1 MNIQIADRLIQL
13 RKNHGFSQEALA
25 EKLGISRQAV
35 SKWERAE
42 ASPDTDNLIALAEIY
57 GMTLDQLLD
66 TSNDTYVVANTGSSG
81 ENKKKEKRPL
91 NEVQMQ
97 GKKLLSLFPI
107 VTLAIVAFYV
117 AVGFIFDLWSPLWI
131 VFLFIPLFFTT
142 ALALFAGRTKRI
154 AALLLT
160 GSVALL
166 AVIVFLFAGM
176 IFDLWAVAWI
186 VFLAIPVY
194 AYLAFIMTK
203 NKTE

>member
-13 RKNHGFSQEALA
+13 RKSHGFSQETLA

-66 TSNDTYVVANTGSSG
+66 TSKDTYVVGG
-81 ENKKKEKRPL
+81 KDKKKKEKKPL
-91 NEVQMQ
+91 NEMQLQ
-97 GKKLLSLFPI
+97 GKKLLKIFPI
-107 VTLAIVAFYV
+107 VTFAIVAFYV
-117 AVGFIFDLWSPLWI
+117 AVGFLFDMWSPLWI
-131 VFLFIPLFFTT
+131 IFLFIPLFFTT
-142 ALALFAGRTKRI
+142 ALALLAGRTKRI
-154 AALLLT
+154 ALLLLT

-176 IFDLWAVAWI
+176 LFDLWAVAWI

-203 NKTE
+203 NKVE

>member
-13 RKNHGFSQEALA
+13 RKSHGFSQETLA
-25 EKLGISRQAV
+25 DKLGISRQAV

-66 TSNDTYVVANTGSSG
+66 TSKDTYVVGG
-81 ENKKKEKRPL
+81 KDKKKKEKKPL
-91 NEVQMQ
+91 NEMQLQ
-97 GKKLLSLFPI
+97 GKKLLKIFPI
-107 VTLAIVAFYV
+107 VTFAIVAFYV
-117 AVGFIFDLWSPLWI
+117 AVGFLFDMWSPLWI
-131 VFLFIPLFFTT
+131 IFLFIPLFFTT
-142 ALALFAGRTKRI
+142 ALALLAGRTKRI
-154 AALLLT
+154 ALLLLT

-176 IFDLWAVAWI
+176 LFDLWAVAWI

-203 NKTE
+203 NKVE

>member
-66 TSNDTYVVANTGSSG
+66 TSRDTYVVGG
-81 ENKKKEKRPL
+81 ENKNKKEKMPL
-91 NEVQMQ
+91 NEIQLQ
-97 GKKLLSLFPI
+97 GKKLLKIFPI
-107 VTLAIVAFYV
+107 MAFAIVAFYV
-117 AVGFIFDLWSPLWI
+117 AVGFLFDMWSPLWI
-131 VFLFIPLFFTT
+131 IFLFIPLFFTT
-142 ALALFAGRTKRI
+142 ALALLAGRTKRI
-154 AALLLT
+154 AVLLLT

-176 IFDLWAVAWI
+176 LFDLWAVAWI
-186 VFLAIPVY
+186 VFLAIHVY
-194 AYLAFIMTK
+194 AYLAFILTK
-203 NKTE
+203 SKTE